1 MVQSAKPN
9 GYARGKHPNS
19 LAVLAANRRPP
30 RRTGAAANPNGRP
43 PAGESFND
51 ALRYFLELPPAYLLA
66 GLLGE
71 WQLPPERNNMR
82 HVLAMAQVLE
92 SVWQQQAR
100 IFTMNKASTGPAITL
115 PAAIA
120 AMAGILIL
128 IGNKNATGTVIVTAG
143 FGGVG
148 AGGDT
153 VTLAQGDG
161 YLFFCDGAY
170 WYAIG
175 HTTPA

>member
-82 HVLAMAQVLE
+82 HALALVHVLE
-92 SVWQQQAR
+92 SAFQWQQR
-100 IFTMNKASTGPAITL
+100 MFLMNKLDGMPKQALDVKQDVTKEWQEFKREVYG
-115 PAAIA
+115 
-120 AMAGILIL
+120 
-128 IGNKNATGTVIVTAG
+128 ATTNGTKSHA
-143 FGGVG
+143 
-148 AGGDT
+148 
-153 VTLAQGDG
+153 
-161 YLFFCDGAY
+161 
-170 WYAIG
+170 
-175 HTTPA
+175 